1 MVKGLGT
8 ATRRPSHRRATM
20 AVVVLSSP
28 ATLIGFNEKKT
39 GPSRF
44 RPDFLTDQRD
54 AGPNFSEVR
63 MEWAKFLHFYCFMT
77 VTFNELDTSLYASFS
92 SGVSRKK
99 R

>member
-1 MVKGLGT
+1 MGFSMVKGLGT

-20 AVVVLSSP
+20 AVVFLSSP
-28 ATLIGFNEKKT
+28 ATLTGFNEKKT

-63 MEWAKFLHFYCFMT
+63 MAGLQGADREFT
-77 VTFNELDTSLYASFS
+77 
-92 SGVSRKK
+92 
-99 R
+99 